1 MTVTGLLM
9 WGQAGSYDAISDREV
24 ITALADN
31 RVGVQR
37 RPTFSAGSG
46 MTVNVSP
53 FRAIVSTG
61 DGTACV
67 VATHDP
73 VAVIPAAGPASGS
86 RTDVV
91 WIDVDPDAAQWSLA
105 LVPEVSTVGRL
116 GVRLGTI
123 TVPANA
129 NLASQ
134 CTFALVPVGFQ
145 SITNRGV
152 VGGGGQFLGPYDN
165 TRSVQLIVGTYAPT
179 TNAQGE
185 FNMGTIDFNPSCILG
200 AIVSPVRGQA
210 GHPWLQ
216 GRLCFDTSTLDTLRF
231 QVWNMTAGGLLVNAA
246 TVLSIAVFYQAR
258 IA

>member
-24 ITALADN
+24 ITALADAK
-31 RVGVQR
+31 VGVQR

-46 MTVNVSP
+46 MAVNVSP
-53 FRAIVSTG
+53 FRAVISTG
-61 DGTACV
+61 DGTSCV

-73 VAVIPAAGPASGS
+73 VTVTPAAGPASGS

-91 WIDVDPDAAQWSLA
+91 WIDVDPDGAQWSLV
-105 LVPEVSTVGRL
+105 LVAESATVGRL

-165 TRSVQLIVGTYAPT
+165 TRSCQLIVGTYAPT
-179 TNAQGE
+179 TDGNGE
-185 FNMGTIDFNPSCILG
+185 FSMGTADFNPSCVLG

-210 GHPWLQ
+210 GHPWFM
-216 GRLCFDTSTLDTLRF
+216 GRLCFDTSNLTTLRF
-231 QVWNMTAGGLLVNAA
+231 QLVNALTGA
-246 TVLSIAVFYQAR
+246 LVTNAMTVVSIAVFYQAR
-258 IA
+258 IT